1 MDYLRVIQTAKGE
14 LIKVGRGEIVKTLY
28 RSSKKDW
35 TEFISYLKRKKID
48 IIKKDSSAATKS
60 FYIEGANP
68 DDTLF
73 INVRFSNHTKP
84 EDGKDY
90 YSIVVKD
97 SVMNGAIDIDANVL
111 SRDDLK
117 LLYDTL
123 NSYL

>member
-1 MDYLRVIQTAKGE
+1 MEYLRILQTAKGE
-14 LIKVGRGEIVKTLY
+14 PIKVGRGEIVKTLY

-35 TEFISYLKRKKID
+35 TEFIQFLKTKKID

-60 FYIEGANP
+60 FYIEGANN
-68 DDTLF
+68 DDSLF
-73 INVRFSNHTKP
+73 VNVRFSNHTKP

-90 YSIVVKD
+90 YSIIVKD
-97 SVMNGAIDIDANVL
+97 SFAKGAIDIEANVL
-111 SRDDLK
+111 TREDLK